1 MCSPLSTSSVWKEV
15 VHEKRRSLRTAPTM
29 PERIKML
36 APNTIVHDQPSLL
49 GDVRQALSLRPALA
63 DFPARLAE
71 HLEADEW
78 AVRACLEALT
88 VEDEVLA

>member
-1 MCSPLSTSSVWKEV
+1 M
-15 VHEKRRSLRTAPTM
+15 R
-29 PERIKML
+29 ERIRML
-36 APNTIVHDQPSLL
+36 APNSIVHDPPSLL

-63 DFPARLAE
+63 DFPTRLAE

-88 VEDEVLA
+88 VEGEVLA

>member
-1 MCSPLSTSSVWKEV
+1 MQR
-15 VHEKRRSLRTAPTM
+15 KRRLPKAAPTM

-36 APNTIVHDQPSLL
+36 APTPIVHDPPSLL

-63 DFPARLAE
+63 DFPTRLAE

>member
-1 MCSPLSTSSVWKEV
+1 
-15 VHEKRRSLRTAPTM
+15 M

-36 APNTIVHDQPSLL
+36 APNTIVHDPPSQL

-78 AVRACLEALT
+78 AVRACLEAHL
-88 VEDEVLA
+88 VEDEVLV

>member
-1 MCSPLSTSSVWKEV
+1 MPR
-15 VHEKRRSLRTAPTM
+15 KRRLPKTAPTM
-29 PERIKML
+29 RERIRML
-36 APNTIVHDQPSLL
+36 APNTIVHDPPSLL

-78 AVRACLEALT
+78 EVRACLEALT

>member
-1 MCSPLSTSSVWKEV
+1 
-15 VHEKRRSLRTAPTM
+15 
-29 PERIKML
+29 
-36 APNTIVHDQPSLL
+36 
-49 GDVRQALSLRPALA
+49 LA
-63 DFPARLAE
+63 DFPTWLAE

>member
-1 MCSPLSTSSVWKEV
+1 MPR
-15 VHEKRRSLRTAPTM
+15 KRRLPKTAPTM
-29 PERIKML
+29 RERIRML
-36 APNTIVHDQPSLL
+36 APNTIVHDPPSLL
-49 GDVRQALSLRPALA
+49 GDVRQALSLRLALA

-78 AVRACLEALT
+78 EVRACLEALT

>member
-1 MCSPLSTSSVWKEV
+1 MSTGLCWNV
-15 VHEKRRSLRTAPTM
+15 KRRPLDKAAPTI
-29 PERIKML
+29 PAERIRML
-36 APNTIVHDQPSLL
+36 TPTPIVHDPSSLL

-63 DFPARLAE
+63 NFSASLAE

>member
-1 MCSPLSTSSVWKEV
+1 
-15 VHEKRRSLRTAPTM
+15 
-29 PERIKML
+29 ML
-36 APNTIVHDQPSLL
+36 APKIIVHDPPTLL

-63 DFPARLAE
+63 DFPNQLAE
-71 HLEADEW
+71 HLKADEW